1 MNNRYET
8 VVKVA
13 IYYYEDG
20 LTQSEIAKI
29 LGISRPTV
37 SNLLKEAL
45 EKGIVKITIQDN
57 FLSNHKQQE
66 FITDKYKLQ
75 TVLITNTEGND
86 ENVKAAIGRLCASY
100 VESRLDE
107 IKTLGIG
114 WGSTVKYFVEAA
126 NYLNYPQLSII
137 PLMGGVSLSEIS
149 LHSNHLVFTLGQK
162 YNAKTNLLYAPAIAE
177 NIEVRE
183 IVANSEIVQAML
195 TKGKNV
201 DLAIIGVGNPVKS
214 LTYRN
219 MGYMSDEEES
229 EIIKKNAIGDILA
242 TLFDKSGKPV
252 DTSLSRRMIGPTLK
266 DIKNMKE
273 VLVLASGH
281 DKAISIK
288 ALLELDIIQH
298 LIIDKEIA
306 DLL

>member
-1 MNNRYET
+1 MNNRYKT
-8 VVKVA
+8 LIKVA

-242 TLFDKSGKPV
+242 TFFDKSGKPV

-273 VLVLASGH
+273 VLVLASGR
-281 DKAISIK
+281 DKAISIMS
-288 ALLELDIIQH
+288 LLELNIIQH